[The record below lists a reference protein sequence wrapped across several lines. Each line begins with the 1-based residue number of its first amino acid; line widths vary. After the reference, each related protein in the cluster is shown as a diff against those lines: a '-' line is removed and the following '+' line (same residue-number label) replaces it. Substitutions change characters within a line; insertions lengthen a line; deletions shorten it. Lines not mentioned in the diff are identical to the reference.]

1 MGTDGKKRDE
11 TRSLVISDFRNLGV
25 SALMKDK
32 DDGKAV
38 FKINRS
44 LEKDELGGLVVI
56 LGSNNSGKSNVL
68 EAVAKYPQQQ
78 FTEDDITDFISSP
91 KPPHLEMDVA
101 GNRYKKL
108 ALPRILP
115 GLGRCTVMGSVQDV
129 LLFILR
135 QTESFNLFKEWAAKE
150 KIDCGDVKDYVNEFE
165 IQIRV
170 ICRGEY
176 ADDRGY
182 CKGYAYALRNRKDIA
197 GIDLEGIVNDLES
210 GNLSSRSGDIEWQIN
225 GTPIDS
231 LVIME
236 YRKVPEAGKIGK
248 VPNYEYRDKA
258 EELLAS
264 QSGLKK
270 ISAKV
275 AKTLRL
281 KKEYDPS
288 EDVILVDL
296 PGGVKPTKT
305 VEDAFSKEYGYN
317 LSNRVFRYT
326 QNRIC
331 NTDMSSGVKKP
342 NSFITNVFSLLGYRN
357 KSIINKYY
365 DSFERRKKIE
375 DDLNERLRPISELL
389 NQLLRSG
396 DRKYILSIRL
406 EADEIRF
413 SIKYGDININL
424 DHQSEGFRW
433 MFGFFIN
440 FLMSNKF
447 VAGDIVIID
456 EFGGLLNFG
465 TVKVLSDNLREFSKK
480 HGITFIIA
488 TQNPMAVDI
497 RHLDEIR
504 MIMPRKDGGSDI
516 LNDFTE
522 FAKGDDI
529 DVLEPII
536 GSMTI
541 GRDYLRTGGR
551 STVFV
556 EDYRD
561 YFYLNGFNK
570 LLGYNIDFIPLN
582 GITGSTSEDKIAEK
596 LRSIEHTPVLL
607 VNAGIHDD
615 DSIEKLKK
623 DKIQV
628 YTVSEIV
635 EGKDTVTGLFSD
647 EDKARLSPADA
658 TFDHAACLSYRLS
671 NDDSITD
678 ETKENFKKVL
688 DYISLG

>member
-25 SALMKDK
+25 SALMKDEG
-32 DDGKAV
+32 DNKAV

-44 LEKDELGGLVVI
+44 LKKDELGGLVVI

-68 EAVAKYPQQQ
+68 DAVAKYPQQQ
-78 FTEDDITDFISSP
+78 FTEDDVTDFISSP

-108 ALPRILP
+108 ALPKILP

-135 QTESFNLFKEWAAKE
+135 QTESFNLFREWAAKE

-165 IQIRV
+165 VQIRA
-170 ICRGEY
+170 ICKGEY
-176 ADDRGY
+176 TDDRGY
-182 CKGYAYALRNRKDIA
+182 CRGYAYVLRNRKDIA
-197 GIDLEGIVNDLES
+197 GMELGDTVNDLETGNLASHS
-210 GNLSSRSGDIEWQIN
+210 GNLEWQIN

-236 YRKVPEAGKIGK
+236 YKKVPEAGK
-248 VPNYEYRDKA
+248 VPRYMYRDEA
-258 EELLAS
+258 EEILAK

-296 PGGVKPTKT
+296 PGGVKPTKV

-331 NTDMSSGVKKP
+331 NADMSSGVKKP
-342 NSFITNVFSLLGYRN
+342 NTFITNVFSLLGYRN

-375 DDLNERLRPISELL
+375 DDLNERLKPISELL

-396 DRKYILSIRL
+396 ERKYNLSIRL
-406 EADEIRF
+406 EAEEIRF

-480 HGITFIIA
+480 HGITFVIA

-497 RHLDEIR
+497 RHLDEVR
-504 MIMPRKDGGSDI
+504 MIMPREDGGSDI

-522 FAKGDDI
+522 FAKEDDM

-561 YFYLNGFNK
+561 YFYLNGFNT

-582 GITGSTSEDKIAEK
+582 GITNSTSEDKIAEK
-596 LRSIEHTPVLL
+596 LRSIEHAPVLL
-607 VNAGIHDD
+607 VNSGIHDD
-615 DSIEKLKK
+615 DSIEKLKENK
-623 DKIQV
+623 VQV
-628 YTVSEIV
+628 ENISEIIK
-635 EGKDTVTGLFSD
+635 GKASVTDLFSD
-647 EDKARLSPADA
+647 EDKAKLSPAEA
-658 TFDHAACLSYRLS
+658 SFDRAACLSYRLP
-671 NDDSITD
+671 NDESITD
-678 ETKENFKKVL
+678 ETKKNFKKVL

>member
-1 MGTDGKKRDE
+1 MGTDDVKRDE

-25 SALMKDK
+25 SALRKNK
-32 DDGKAV
+32 DDRQTV

-44 LEKDELGGLVVI
+44 LKKEELGGLVVI

-78 FTEDDITDFISSP
+78 FTDDDVTDFISSP

-101 GNRYKKL
+101 GNKYKKL
-108 ALPRILP
+108 AQPKILA
-115 GLGRCTVMGSVQDV
+115 GLGRCTVMGTVQDV

-135 QTESFNLFKEWAAKE
+135 QTESFNLFKERAAKE
-150 KIDCGDVKDYVNEFE
+150 KVVCNDVKEYVNEFE
-165 IQIRV
+165 WRIRA

-176 ADDRGY
+176 VVDGY
-182 CKGYAYALRNRKDIA
+182 CKGYAYALRNRKDIV
-197 GIDLEGIVNDLES
+197 GIDLDTIVNDLET
-210 GNLSSRSGDIEWQIN
+210 GDLSAYRGDIEWQIN

-231 LVIME
+231 LVILE
-236 YRKVPEAGKIGK
+236 YKKVPEAEKIGK
-248 VPNYEYRDKA
+248 VPRFEYREEA
-258 EELLAS
+258 EKILAS
-264 QSGLKK
+264 QSGIKK

-288 EDVILVDL
+288 VDVILVDL
-296 PGGVKPTKT
+296 PGGVKPTKV
-305 VEDAFSKEYGYN
+305 VEDEFSKEYGYN

-326 QNRIC
+326 QNRIG
-331 NTDMSSGVKKP
+331 NADLVSGVKKP
-342 NSFITNVFSLLGYRN
+342 NTFITNVFSLLGYRN

-375 DDLNERLRPISELL
+375 DDLNGRLRPISELL

-396 DRKYILSIRL
+396 DRKYDLSIRL
-406 EADEIRF
+406 EPEEIIF
-413 SIKYGDININL
+413 SIRYGDININL

-447 VAGDIVIID
+447 VAGDIVVID

-497 RHLDEIR
+497 RHLDEVR

-522 FAKGDDI
+522 FARGDDM
-529 DVLEPII
+529 DVLEPIV

-541 GRDYLRTGGR
+541 GRDYLRSGNR

-556 EDYRD
+556 ENYRD
-561 YFYLNGFNK
+561 YFYLNGFNS

-582 GITGSTSEDKIAEK
+582 GITGATSEEKIAEK
-596 LRSIEHTPVLL
+596 LRSIEHSPVLL
-607 VNAGIHDD
+607 IDADVHDEQ
-615 DSIEKLKK
+615 SRELLEKAK
-623 DKIQV
+623 V
-628 YTVSEIV
+628 HTYTISEIINDKSSV
-635 EGKDTVTGLFSD
+635 MDLFSD
-647 EDKARLSPADA
+647 DDKARLSPADA
-658 TFDHAACLSYRLS
+658 SFDRAACLSYRLS
-671 NDDSITD
+671 SDDSVTD
-678 ETKENFKKVL
+678 ETKKNFKKVL

>member
-1 MGTDGKKRDE
+1 MDADSNKEE

-25 SALMKDK
+25 SALRKDK
-32 DDGKAV
+32 DDNGARL
-38 FKINRS
+38 KINRS
-44 LEKDELGGLVVI
+44 LKKDELGGLVVI

-68 EAVAKYPQQQ
+68 EAMAKCPQQL
-78 FTEDDITDFISSP
+78 FTEDDLTDFISSP

-108 ALPRILP
+108 AQPKILP
-115 GLGRCTVMGSVQDV
+115 GLGRCTVMGTVQDV

-135 QTESFNLFKEWAAKE
+135 QTESYEFFKEWAAKE
-150 KIDCGDVKDYVNEFE
+150 NVSCSDVKDYVNDFE
-165 IQIRV
+165 RQIRK

-176 ADDRGY
+176 SDDNGY
-182 CKGYAYALRNRKDIA
+182 CRGYAYVLRNRKDIA
-197 GIDLEGIVNDLES
+197 GIDLGIVVDDLET
-210 GNLSSRSGDIEWQIN
+210 GDLTAYKGDIEWQIN

-231 LVIME
+231 LVILE
-236 YRKVPEAGKIGK
+236 YKKEKYGKI
-248 VPNYEYRDKA
+248 PCYEYREEA
-258 EELLAS
+258 EGLLAK
-264 QSGLKK
+264 QSGIKK

-288 EDVILVDL
+288 VDVILVDL
-296 PGGVKPTKT
+296 PGGVKPTKV

-326 QNRIC
+326 QNRIS
-331 NTDMSSGVKKP
+331 NADMTSGVKKP
-342 NSFITNVFSLLGYRN
+342 NSFMTNVFSLLGYRN

-365 DSFERRKKIE
+365 DSYERRKKIE

-396 DRKYILSIRL
+396 DRKYTLSIRL
-406 EADEIRF
+406 EAEEIRF

-497 RHLDEIR
+497 RHLDEVR
-504 MIMPRKDGGSDI
+504 MIMPRADGGSDI

-522 FAKGDDI
+522 FARGSDM
-529 DVLEPII
+529 DVLEPIV

-541 GRDYLRTGGR
+541 GRDYLRSGDR
-551 STVFV
+551 MTVFV
-556 EDYRD
+556 ENYRD

-582 GITGSTSEDKIAEK
+582 GITGSTSEDTIAGK
-596 LRSIEHTPVLL
+596 LKSIEHAPVLL
-607 VNAGIHDD
+607 ADTGIHDNQ
-615 DSIEKLKK
+615 SIEMLKK
-623 DKIQV
+623 DKIGI
-628 YTVSEIV
+628 YTISEIF
-635 EGKDTVTGLFSD
+635 EGKKTSLMDLFSD
-647 EDKARLSPADA
+647 DDKSRLSPADA
-658 TFDHAACLSYRLS
+658 SFDRAACLSYRLS
-671 NDDSITD
+671 SDIAVTD
-678 ETKENFKKVL
+678 ETKDNFKTIL

>member
-1 MGTDGKKRDE
+1 MDTDRNYEE

-25 SALMKDK
+25 SALRKNK
-32 DDGKAV
+32 DDRQT
-38 FKINRS
+38 FLKINRS
-44 LEKDELGGLVVI
+44 LKKDELGGLVVI

-68 EAVAKYPQQQ
+68 DAMAKYPQQA
-78 FTEDDITDFISSP
+78 FTEDDETDFISSP
-91 KPPHLEMDVA
+91 KPPQLVMDVA
-101 GNRYKKL
+101 HNKYKRL
-108 ALPRILP
+108 AQPKILA
-115 GLGRCTVMGSVQDV
+115 GLGRCTVMGTVQDV

-135 QTESFNLFKEWAAKE
+135 QTESFNLFKEWASKE
-150 KIDCGDVKDYVNEFE
+150 KIDCGDVKDYVNDFE
-165 IQIRV
+165 WKIRT

-176 ADDRGY
+176 DDANGY
-182 CKGYAYALRNRKDIA
+182 CRGYAYALRNRKDIA
-197 GIDLEGIVNDLES
+197 GIDLDNIVADLET
-210 GNLSSRSGDIEWQIN
+210 GNLAAYRGDIEWQIN

-231 LVIME
+231 LVILE
-236 YRKVPEAGKIGK
+236 YKKVPDAERIGK
-248 VPNYEYRDKA
+248 VPRYEYRDKA
-258 EELLAS
+258 EEYLAN
-264 QSGLKK
+264 QSSLKK

-288 EDVILVDL
+288 VDVILIDL
-296 PGGVKPTKT
+296 PGGVKPTK
-305 VEDAFSKEYGYN
+305 VVDDPFSKVYGYN

-326 QNRIC
+326 QSRIV
-331 NTDMSSGVKKP
+331 NADLTSGVKKP
-342 NSFITNVFSLLGYRN
+342 NTFITNVFSLLGYRN

-365 DSFERRKKIE
+365 DTFERRKKIE
-375 DDLNERLRPISELL
+375 DDLNDRLRPISELL

-396 DRKYILSIRL
+396 ERKYRLGIRL
-406 EADEIRF
+406 EAE
-413 SIKYGDININL
+413 SIIFTISYGDININL

-497 RHLDEIR
+497 RHLDEVR

-522 FAKGDDI
+522 FASGDSM
-529 DVLEPII
+529 DVLEPIV

-541 GRDYLRTGGR
+541 GRDYLRPGDR

-556 EDYRD
+556 EGYRD

-582 GITGSTSEDKIAEK
+582 GITGSTSESVIADK
-596 LRSIEHTPVLL
+596 LRSIEHMPVLL
-607 VNAGIHDD
+607 ADTGMHDE
-615 DSIEKLKK
+615 DSLEELRKTKVQI
-623 DKIQV
+623 
-628 YTVSEIV
+628 YTVSEIID
-635 EGKDTVTGLFSD
+635 GKSSVTDLFSN
-647 EDKARLSPADA
+647 EDKTKLSPSDA
-658 TFDHAACLSYRLS
+658 SFDRAACLSYTIS
-671 NDDSITD
+671 NEGSVTD
-678 ETKENFKKVL
+678 ETKENFRKIL